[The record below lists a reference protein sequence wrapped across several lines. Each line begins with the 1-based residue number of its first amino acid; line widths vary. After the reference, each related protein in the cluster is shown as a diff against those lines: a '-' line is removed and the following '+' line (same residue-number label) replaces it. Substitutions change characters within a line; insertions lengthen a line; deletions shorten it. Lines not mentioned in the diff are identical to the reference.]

1 MGAVIAFYSVMGT
14 NVNLGIFAYGYTWTD
29 DRELYEYPAITYVI
43 AFLLY
48 SAFAALCSLMPTAR
62 KLVRLM
68 ALSAQ
73 AERTQRPVAP
83 EADA

>member
-1 MGAVIAFYSVMGT
+1 MAGVIAFYTVLGT
-14 NVNLGIFAYGYTWTD
+14 DINLGIFAYGYAWAD

-43 AFLLY
+43 AFLLF
-48 SAFAALCSLMPTAR
+48 SVLAALNSMVLIVH

-68 ALSAQ
+68 ALSAR
-73 AERTQRPVAP
+73 AERTQRLVAP